1 MIKEPETLTTDE
13 IGSWDVEAQPLSG
26 NLPSLVAIST
36 LTSANRPV
44 DVAAIA
50 KRRVQQLVTTSEQVQ
65 FIQQTRE
72 SILKMSSITGTP
84 RSINA
89 LTSLMSTI
97 EPSSSISAE
106 LSKAVSPRSESPY
119 DYAQIRA
126 RGQQLFA
133 SIYGRHAETVEAK
146 LHSLYP
152 DLVEVII
159 SDSYGRLLSETRYL
173 SACETE
179 LCAIGSLVPQNVPA
193 QLKSHCIGAKRL
205 GASEEAVQAALRLA
219 KIICTKRL
227 G

>member
-84 RSINA
+84 R
-89 LTSLMSTI
+89 
-97 EPSSSISAE
+97 
-106 LSKAVSPRSESPY
+106 
-119 DYAQIRA
+119 
-126 RGQQLFA
+126 
-133 SIYGRHAETVEAK
+133 
-146 LHSLYP
+146 
-152 DLVEVII
+152 
-159 SDSYGRLLSETRYL
+159 
-173 SACETE
+173 
-179 LCAIGSLVPQNVPA
+179 
-193 QLKSHCIGAKRL
+193 
-205 GASEEAVQAALRLA
+205 
-219 KIICTKRL
+219 
-227 G
+227 